1 MQITSRKE
9 AKSLGLTHYFTGKP
23 CIRGHISKRWTCNG
37 KCIGCHYEDNP
48 LRNTPKPTD
57 EEKKAKAK
65 ARARRWYLKN
75 KQKTIDRAKEWKAK
89 NPEKVRLSEKRWRE
103 KDKSKAIRFM
113 RDSLRRVLKQDKNGR
128 TEKILGYSR
137 HDLVDH
143 IEKQFQKGMH
153 WGNYGDWHIDH
164 ITPISVM
171 LSMGITCPKKINCL
185 SNLMPIWKEDNLK
198 KNSTTTSLL

>member
-1 MQITSRKE
+1 MIITSRKE

-23 CIRGHISKRWTCNG
+23 CIRGHTSKRWVSSG
-37 KCIGCHYEDNP
+37 KCMSCHYEDNP

-75 KQKTIDRAKEWKAK
+75 RQKTIDRAKEWKAK

-113 RDSLRRVLKQDKNGR
+113 RDSLRRVIKQDKNGR
-128 TEKILGYSR
+128 RSEEGRRGREEKRQRGRSQQR
-137 HDLVDH
+137 
-143 IEKQFQKGMH
+143 K
-153 WGNYGDWHIDH
+153 
-164 ITPISVM
+164 
-171 LSMGITCPKKINCL
+171 
-185 SNLMPIWKEDNLK
+185 
-198 KNSTTTSLL
+198 